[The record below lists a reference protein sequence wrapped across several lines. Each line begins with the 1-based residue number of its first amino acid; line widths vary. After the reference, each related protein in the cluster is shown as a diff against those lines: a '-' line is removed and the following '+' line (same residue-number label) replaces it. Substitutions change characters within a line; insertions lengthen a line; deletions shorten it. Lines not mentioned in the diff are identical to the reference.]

1 MNMLTTR
8 RLQVRIADKAVCR
21 DLQLQVEPGQVWGIL
36 GRNGIGKTTLLH
48 TLAGLREAD
57 AGDILLQQQDIRQLG
72 RKQLAQKLGL
82 LLQHHEDA
90 FPVSV
95 LDTVLGGRH
104 PHIDLWHWE
113 TADDHAIAR
122 RALQAVNMLDMA
134 QRQVDRLSGG
144 ERQRVAIA
152 TLLTQDPQLYLLD
165 EPNSHLDL
173 NYQISLLQI
182 LTDHARQQQR
192 SIIMSLHDINLA
204 ARFCSHILYLYG
216 DGETE
221 TGGSVEQL
229 QPARL
234 QKVFEHPINSATQN
248 DGRNVFWPD

>member
-1 MNMLTTR
+1 MSLLSTR
-8 RLQVRIADKAVCR
+8 QLHVRVADKIVCQ

-36 GRNGIGKTTLLH
+36 GRNGVGKTTLLH

-57 AGDILLQQQDIRQLG
+57 AGDILLQQQDIRQMG

-95 LDTVLGGRH
+95 LETVLGGRH

-113 TADDHAIAR
+113 TADDHAMAR
-122 RALQAVNMLDMA
+122 RALQAVDMLDM
-134 QRQVDRLSGG
+134 QHRQVDQLSGG

-173 NYQISLLQI
+173 NYQISLLQT
-182 LTDHARQQQR
+182 LTGHARQQQR
-192 SIIMSLHDINLA
+192 SIVMSLHDINLA
-204 ARFCSHILYLYG
+204 ARFCSHILYLF
-216 DGETE
+216 GEGRSE
-221 TGGSVEQL
+221 SGSVAEKLQVEQL
-229 QPARL
+229 TM
-234 QKVFEHPINSATQN
+234 VYGHPINRTSTDN
-248 DGRNVFWPD
+248 RDVFWPG